1 MAFVITDPCLETKGR
16 RMRGRVSSRLL
27 APAQGRARV
36 RSRDDALHSSRGVH
50 RLRSVRA
57 SIATGLEAMAA
68 GEAIVKAHIAAHPE
82 LMGIPAKERAAA
94 HT

>member
-1 MAFVITDPCLETKGR
+1 
-16 RMRGRVSSRLL
+16 MRGRVSSRLL
-27 APAQGRARV
+27 SERACLYRN
-36 RSRDDALHSSRGVH
+36 GNQ
-50 RLRSVRA
+50 
-57 SIATGLEAMAA
+57 EAMAA